1 MKSILTKMQK
11 DVAIILSAFCILILL
26 FGSIGYASL
35 VREITELKATNKRQD
50 RELDDHDTEIF
61 SLSSVQDDISELYL
75 RKPLQDHSNYHLL
88 NEVAAENQKLTKLK
102 NEHDVMYTWDEFINE
117 EYNKARED
125 EYLSAFKAAIST
137 DENLRKSVLCYLHDL
152 CGYEVDMPY
161 TLTDLDEA
169 DEASKASAIEHFVNR
184 LRLATDGNVLYYPFD
199 GDIRP
204 YHTFFTLRY
213 ISSSDLDY
221 FDENSGYGPVFK
233 TAENYEP
240 EYDENDIHIWYEYKT
255 AGLCCIYFY

>member
-1 MKSILTKMQK
+1 MMSTLKKENWLVK
-11 DVAIILSAFCILILL
+11 ILSAFCVMLL
-26 FGSIGYASL
+26 LLGSIGYASL
-35 VREITELKATNKRQD
+35 VREIAELKATNRHQD
-50 RELDDHDTEIF
+50 RELDDHDTKIF

-125 EYLSAFKAAIST
+125 EYLSAFKTAIST
-137 DENLRKSVLCYLHDL
+137 DESLRKSVLYYLYDL
-152 CGYEVDMPY
+152 CGYGHDMPY
-161 TLTDLDEA
+161 TLTNPDEA

-184 LRLATDGNVLYYPFD
+184 LRLATDGNILYYPFD

-240 EYDENDIHIWYEYKT
+240 EYDGNDILIWYEYKT